1 MLSKW
6 RNATVVVSLIL
17 AVTCGSGCWAL
28 FVGAAAGVG
37 GYAWANGAMTKDY
50 SASADDVHEAV
61 VKGLKKLKMPVLT
74 DVNDRLSAKVTSEFS
89 DGKNVVIDI
98 DALTEQTARL
108 RIRVGPI
115 GDKTASELILSSVEK
130 YL

>member
-1 MLSKW
+1 M
-6 RNATVVVSLIL
+6 VSLIL

-50 SASADDVHEAV
+50 SSSADEVHEAV
-61 VKGLKKLKMPVLT
+61 VKGLKKLKLPVMN

-89 DGKNVVIDI
+89 DGKNVVINI
-98 DALTEQTARL
+98 DALTEKTSRL
-108 RIRVGPI
+108 KIRVGPF
-115 GDKTASELILSSVEK
+115 GDKRASELILSSIEK